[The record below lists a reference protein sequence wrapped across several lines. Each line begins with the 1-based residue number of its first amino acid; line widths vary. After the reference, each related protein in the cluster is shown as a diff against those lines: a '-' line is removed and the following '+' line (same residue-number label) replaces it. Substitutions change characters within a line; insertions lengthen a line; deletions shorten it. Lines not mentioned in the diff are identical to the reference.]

1 MDQSV
6 MDELSRVKIVEP
18 GNENKFRKKGSNA
31 VRSKM

>member
-18 GNENKFRKKGSNA
+18 GNENKFRKKQRYKLQEN
-31 VRSKM
+31 